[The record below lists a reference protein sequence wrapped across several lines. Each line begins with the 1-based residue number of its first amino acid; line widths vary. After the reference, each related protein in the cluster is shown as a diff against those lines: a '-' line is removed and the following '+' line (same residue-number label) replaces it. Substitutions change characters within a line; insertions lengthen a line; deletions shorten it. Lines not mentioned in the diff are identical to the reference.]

1 MYDDV
6 IRKTKKIELL
16 LKKMGA
22 KGKGLQE
29 KVTSIETE
37 IDRNTVK
44 AIRTVA
50 SIRNRL
56 VHESGYEMTSK
67 RIGKFNV
74 AYELAVKNLELLIL
88 HSKSNSQSK
97 ASEYTFS
104 NNVGFDKT
112 YEAQVQNQN
121 NRDKVYHETSKMQTD
136 KKLTKVDL
144 IAASIVAIA
153 AIGLGTF
160 AIKEWID
167 DTFGV

>member
-1 MYDDV
+1 
-6 IRKTKKIELL
+6 
-16 LKKMGA
+16 
-22 KGKGLQE
+22 
-29 KVTSIETE
+29 
-37 IDRNTVK
+37 
-44 AIRTVA
+44 
-50 SIRNRL
+50 
-56 VHESGYEMTSK
+56 MTSK

-144 IAASIVAIA
+144 IAASIVGIA